1 MTDNIYFRLLRLAPV
16 IKNPVLV
23 TITDTEG
30 STPQKAGNSA
40 IFSNRGLIAGT
51 VGGGIAE
58 RRVQELAVE
67 YAARGKSH
75 FHHSLFDKNSE
86 DPAEAICGG
95 RITMLID
102 ADPLKH
108 LEVYREME
116 RSVMEEK
123 AGVLVTRVSPDGE
136 SAVVIHRYWI
146 ADKAGSGLP
155 PAVSAMIES
164 LLSEIRTG
172 HAGDDYIKTEPDIPG
187 EKAKQLFFLE
197 PVFPQPKLIIAG
209 AGHIGRAL
217 SHLGRLT
224 GFEVTV
230 VDNRKEYANADNLPD
245 AGRIIVKDIG
255 RAMAEINK
263 TPDTYI
269 VIVTRGHGYDAE
281 ALRPCIG
288 SKAGYVGMIGSRGK
302 VAKMRSDFLAE
313 GWATEDQWDRIHT
326 PIGLEIKSKTVQ
338 EIAVS
343 IIAQLILV
351 KNSRTVKQDL
361 SRGRRRG
368 YG

>member
-1 MTDNIYFRLLRLAPV
+1 MIDNIYFRLLRLAPV
-16 IKNPVLV
+16 IRNPVLV
-23 TITDTEG
+23 TIIGTEG

-58 RRVQELAVE
+58 KRVQELAAE
-67 YAARGKSH
+67 YAEKGESH
-75 FHHSLFDKNSE
+75 FYHSSFDNSGA
-86 DPAEAICGG
+86 DPEEAICGG
-95 RITMLID
+95 EITMLID
-102 ADPLKH
+102 ADPLIH

-116 RSVMEEK
+116 GSIMEEK
-123 AGVLVTRVSPDGE
+123 AGVLATRVNSCGE
-136 SAVVIHRYWI
+136 SGVIIQRYWI
-146 ADKAGSGLP
+146 ADKAGTGLP
-155 PAVSAMIES
+155 PAVSGMIKPVV
-164 LLSEIRTG
+164 SEIIASQDSDNYRK
-172 HAGDDYIKTEPDIPG
+172 IELEIPG
-187 EKAKQLFFLE
+187 EKSKQLFFLE
-197 PVFPQPKLIIAG
+197 PVFPLPKLIIAG

-230 VDNRKEYANADNLPD
+230 IDNRKEYANADNLPD

-255 RAMAEINK
+255 LAMAEIDK

-288 SKAGYVGMIGSRGK
+288 SKAGYVGMIGSLAK
-302 VAKMRSDFLAE
+302 VAKMRSDFLAG
-313 GWATEDQWDRIHT
+313 GWATQDQWDIIHT

-338 EIAVS
+338 EIAIS

-351 KNSRTVKQDL
+351 KNSRTMKQDL
-361 SRGRRRG
+361 SCR
-368 YG
+368 

>member
-1 MTDNIYFRLLRLAPV
+1 MIDNIYFRLLRLAPV
-16 IKNPVLV
+16 IRNPVLV
-23 TITDTEG
+23 TITSTEG

-58 RRVQELAVE
+58 KRVQELALE
-67 YAARGKSH
+67 YAGSGESH
-75 FHHSLFDKNSE
+75 FYHSSFDNSGA
-86 DPAEAICGG
+86 DPEEAICGG
-95 RITMLID
+95 KITMLID

-116 RSVMEEK
+116 KSIIEGK
-123 AGVLVTRVSPDGE
+123 PGVLATGVSSGGE
-136 SAVVIHRYWI
+136 SGVVIHRYWLK
-146 ADKAGSGLP
+146 ANAGSGLP
-155 PAVSAMIES
+155 PRAAGIIGPVV
-164 LLSEIRTG
+164 SEILASG
-172 HAGDDYIKTEPDIPG
+172 NSDDYRKIEPEIPG
-187 EKAKQLFFLE
+187 EKSKQIFFLE
-197 PVFPQPKLIIAG
+197 PVFPLPKLIIAG

-230 VDNRKEYANADNLPD
+230 IDNRKEYANADNLPD
-245 AGRIIVKDIG
+245 AARIIVKDIAV
-255 RAMAEINK
+255 AMAEIDK

-288 SKAGYVGMIGSRGK
+288 SKAGYVGMIGSRAK
-302 VAKMRSDFLAE
+302 VAKMRSGFLAA
-313 GWATEDQWDRIHT
+313 GWTTEDQWERIHT
-326 PIGLEIKSKTVQ
+326 PVGLEIKSKTVQ

-351 KNSRTVKQDL
+351 KNSRTVKQD
-361 SRGRRRG
+361 
-368 YG
+368 